1 MRSVLAEIWYVDRSL
16 SQESKKNKFASN
28 GLFKLKIFKSE
39 WPKVNTGRIR
49 DLTSKAEIFMLFLIL
64 FSCLRFPEK
73 YGC

>member
-39 WPKVNTGRIR
+39 WPKGQH
-49 DLTSKAEIFMLFLIL
+49 
-64 FSCLRFPEK
+64 
-73 YGC
+73 